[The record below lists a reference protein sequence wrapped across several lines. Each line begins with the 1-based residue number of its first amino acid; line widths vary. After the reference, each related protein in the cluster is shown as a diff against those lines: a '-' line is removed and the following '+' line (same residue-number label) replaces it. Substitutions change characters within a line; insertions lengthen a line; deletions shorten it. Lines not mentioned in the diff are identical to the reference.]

1 MVFRCFSHLTEWALG
16 AQGGTAVRMGSASR
30 KSISSTSIV
39 YKHETCSSRLEPS
52 RDREREWK
60 RYFRWLRYTMT
71 HIWVVCGWF
80 VCVCA
85 TLLAFF
91 TSVRGRAICLLKG
104 KCFVFISFRWINTSD
119 ANTMN
124 DRTSERKLRVLRS
137 SFGTRRT
144 HASMYVCVL
153 CALVGVQVQNTFAF
167 IYNLPR
173 IHDLA

>member
-80 VCVCA
+80 VCVCNI
-85 TLLAFF
+85 TGFF
-91 TSVRGRAICLLKG
+91 YLRARSSDMLTERQVLCIY
-104 KCFVFISFRWINTSD
+104 FVSLNKYIRCQYN
-119 ANTMN
+119 
-124 DRTSERKLRVLRS
+124 ERSNEWTKITCVARS

-144 HASMYVCVL
+144 HARVCMYVCCVRSWVCKYKIHSRL
-153 CALVGVQVQNTFAF
+153 FT
-167 IYNLPR
+167 IYLEFMT
-173 IHDLA
+173 